1 MGLDDGAG
9 GVDADLAGLGN
20 TFFDNVGPSAAH
32 DGSLLTELD
41 GATFTCRFF
50 MNGAAVTFASS

>member
-1 MGLDDGAG
+1 MGDDGAG

-20 TFFDNVGPSAAH
+20 TFFDNVRPSAAH

-41 GATFTCRFF
+41 GTASI
-50 MNGAAVTFASS
+50 FA